1 MTLIEIRLIIATLVL
16 AVLLVPRDGA
26 RAARRSI
33 RQLWRPAIVLGL
45 VNAALPFTLI
55 AWGQT
60 RIDSGVAAITVA
72 TVPIFVVLLAIRFRP
87 SEQVS
92 GLRLVGILLGL
103 AGVAVLAGLAPVG
116 GLAATVGIIASTAGS
131 LCYAASALYIQI
143 RLGGA

>member
-16 AVLLVPRDGA
+16 AVLLVARDGA

-60 RIDSGVAAITVA
+60 HIHSGVAAITVA
-72 TVPIFVVLLAIRFRP
+72 TVPIFVVLLA
-87 SEQVS
+87 
-92 GLRLVGILLGL
+92 
-103 AGVAVLAGLAPVG
+103 GLAPVG
-116 GLAATVGIIASTAGS
+116 GLAATVDIIASTAGS